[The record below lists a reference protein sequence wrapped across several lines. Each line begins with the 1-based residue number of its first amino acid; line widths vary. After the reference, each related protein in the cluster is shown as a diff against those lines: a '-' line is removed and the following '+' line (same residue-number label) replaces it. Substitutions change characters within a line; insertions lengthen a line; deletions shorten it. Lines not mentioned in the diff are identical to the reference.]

1 MKDEKVAIDHI
12 KTSDNQIEHEIEE
25 KLSTI
30 ELEMRQRHSSLSP
43 SSAALKTQLDL
54 CKALVLNIEL
64 AREIEQNYLLL
75 EQTERTITKK
85 ASPELIMLRAN
96 VNLRPNLEVNPARGD
111 QVNGQKCLLQNVSRG
126 LLS

>member
-1 MKDEKVAIDHI
+1 MLKDDKVAIDHI
-12 KTSDNQIEHEIEE
+12 KTSDNQIEHEIEA

-30 ELEMRQRHSSLSP
+30 ELEMRQRYSIMTP
-43 SSAALKTQLDL
+43 SSAALKTQLDM

-85 ASPELIMLRAN
+85 ASPELIKVDGPR
-96 VNLRPNLEVNPARGD
+96 
-111 QVNGQKCLLQNVSRG
+111 SI
-126 LLS
+126 